1 MAADAAAVSLA
12 VAVSHGVAVAP
23 DVVASVAVALV
34 AVAHVVIGE
43 HVVTPAV
50 VAPDAPQAADTEDVA
65 SVGAWSSDGSYTA
78 EAVVGTHVDAVPPAV
93 VNDAPHE
100 PQADDAAVV
109 TPAVVAAVAPA
120 AVSTV
125 VNESPDQSLADEADA
140 VTSAVAVA
148 PDNVMTAE
156 AGAPVGADAL
166 DIDGAQSVPEAEAV
180 TPVVAGTVVSPAVTE
195 AQYESQAAEHVTG
208 QVDAAE
214 LVVLAA
220 EVCVLTYDCVLADTL
235 DESQAVQAVDVH
247 SDIGVSALVAFDH
260 TDHTQV
266 VDNAALG

>member
-180 TPVVAGTVVSPAVTE
+180 THVVAGTVVSPAVTE

-260 TDHTQV
+260 ADHTQV